1 MVADISSGSFD
12 FALSRYAPSASLR
25 IGQENIKSGVEIK
38 ANAIVE
44 RGAIYTSAE
53 EWSKRRT
60 LAERKIQSAVD
71 PFPPPLPPFLRVYE
85 VRFAAEKTE
94 SHPRPFSSKNEAGR
108 PSKP

>member
-53 EWSKRRT
+53 ERSKRRT
-60 LAERKIQSAVD
+60 WHRERSN
-71 PFPPPLPPFLRVYE
+71 LLSTHFLLRFLLSSVFYE
-85 VRFAAEKTE
+85 VRFVAEKTE
-94 SHPRPFSSKNEAGR
+94 SDPRPISSNSAA
-108 PSKP
+108 S